1 MSCIIDEAIKEYKRL
16 GGKEDSPL
24 IQKFNDLKVL
34 VQKRTPVTVI
44 SYKKNAT
51 EEEQKYSKLSN
62 FNAGP
67 VVVDNKKFNTIEHAY
82 QYKKAEFAVQ
92 NVIGD
97 ERSKKYNQ
105 SIMERLLKGANV
117 EIQGTALKD
126 WMGSGARALGR
137 LVDLG
142 MMQDKWDSQ
151 SEKILRSVMETYYT
165 TNAEGAALLNSTGY
179 RPIVHPVNDKYKEVF
194 PKILESI
201 REKIRGMEIKEK
213 ERPTFDKLPSPKPG
227 VKTINGKVQVQEDYY
242 SRAEIEKANDSSTVY
257 IFGDN
262 TDDRINTKYV
272 PKSTQAVIRGLPNTL
287 GIDTKKN
294 RGTDENAYF
303 SDNDLARYEKYL
315 NKVFERIDRFIKEGK
330 TIVLPKDGIGT
341 GKALLQVKA
350 PALYNLLAEKLNK
363 LAGYTYMDVKSKDSD
378 TLNRDFTKMS
388 NTEKMKWYLDV
399 MSDTAQSTGGGYLEN
414 VVQDQNG
421 HRVADKDEDI
431 KQGEFVKGTQVELMK
446 DRLEPVDKV
455 TLNKY
460 KKVLELK
467 QKFDKREVKSL
478 SAVQKE
484 LLNEL
489 LEKTE
494 NAIKRVTE
502 DPNEEVGVFDTLIAL
517 RQSPYSK
524 ENLEKTQDDIACGN

>member
-44 SYKKNAT
+44 SYKKDAT

-67 VVVDNKKFNTIEHAY
+67 VVVDGKKFNTIEHAY
-82 QYKKAEFAVQ
+82 QYKKAEFAIQ
-92 NVIGD
+92 NVVGD

-105 SIMERLLKGANV
+105 SIMQKLEKPSKEKVDGKYPEWA
-117 EIQGTALKD
+117 
-126 WMGSGARALGR
+126 GSGARALGR

-142 MMQDKWDSQ
+142 MLQDKWTSQ
-151 SEKILRSVMETYYT
+151 SEKILTDVMETYYT

-194 PKILESI
+194 PKILEGI
-201 REKIRGMEIKEK
+201 REKTRDAKIKEK
-213 ERPTFDKLPSPKPG
+213 ERPTFDKLPNPKPE
-227 VKTINGKVQVQEDYY
+227 VKTMKGKVQVREGYY
-242 SRAEIEKANDSSTVY
+242 NRAEIEKANDSSTVY

-399 MSDTAQSTGGGYLEN
+399 MSDTTQSTGGGYLEN

-446 DRLEPVDKV
+446 DRLEPVNKV

-460 KKVLELK
+460 KKVFELK
-467 QKFDKREVKSL
+467 QKFDRRELKTL
-478 SAVQKE
+478 SAIQKE
-484 LLNEL
+484 LLSEL